1 MGGEGNVAQISDV
14 KEKLLEDPEKIVEL
28 LEEYNFCHINS
39 KPQEIRCSRD
49 DKGGPNI
56 SIRLHNNPW
65 INVSDYARGVY
76 TDIFSFIAQERGVT
90 FREVL
95 LATKKI
101 LGLDDHWEP
110 KKRHQLFNGIYANI
124 GKNAK
129 PELKIYDE
137 NILDQYPKC
146 GNLRFLKDHISLET
160 QMKFGL
166 RYSVESQRI
175 LIPIRDIFG
184 NLAGIKSRRNYD
196 TDNPDDPKYKY
207 ECPTQKNMILYGAHE
222 NYQYLMNADRI
233 AIFES
238 EKATLACDSYDY
250 HSAVSIMG
258 NTLSSE
264 QAKILLSFNAKEYCF
279 MLDEGL
285 DLSVTYQNAQLLKSF
300 AAMRECKVTFFN
312 WKNSLCV
319 GEKESPTD
327 GGRENFYYILNN
339 EIESIENLTENEDDE
354 I

>member
-1 MGGEGNVAQISDV
+1 MAQISDV

-28 LEEYNFCHINS
+28 LETYNFCHINS
-39 KPQEIRCSRD
+39 KPQEIRCGRD

-110 KKRHQLFNGIYANI
+110 KKKHQLFNGIYSNI
-124 GKNAK
+124 GKNVK
-129 PELKIYDE
+129 PELQIYDE
-137 NILDQYPKC
+137 SILDQYPKC

-175 LIPIRDIFG
+175 LIPI
-184 NLAGIKSRRNYD
+184 
-196 TDNPDDPKYKY
+196 
-207 ECPTQKNMILYGAHE
+207 
-222 NYQYLMNADRI
+222 
-233 AIFES
+233 
-238 EKATLACDSYDY
+238 
-250 HSAVSIMG
+250 
-258 NTLSSE
+258 
-264 QAKILLSFNAKEYCF
+264 
-279 MLDEGL
+279 
-285 DLSVTYQNAQLLKSF
+285 
-300 AAMRECKVTFFN
+300 
-312 WKNSLCV
+312 
-319 GEKESPTD
+319 
-327 GGRENFYYILNN
+327 
-339 EIESIENLTENEDDE
+339 
-354 I
+354 

>member
-1 MGGEGNVAQISDV
+1 MAQISDV
-14 KEKLLEDPEKIVEL
+14 KEKLLEDPGKIVEL
-28 LEEYNFCHINS
+28 LEEYNFCHINF

-56 SIRLHNNPW
+56 SIRLHNNSW

-76 TDIFSFIAQERGVT
+76 TDIFSFIAQERGVA

-166 RYSVESQRI
+166 RYSVEYQRI

-285 DLSVTYQNAQLLKSF
+285 DLNVTLQNAKLLKSF
-300 AAMRECKVTFFN
+300 AAMRECKITYFD
-312 WKNSLCV
+312 WQNSLSV
-319 GEKESPTD
+319 GTKESPTD
-327 GGRENFYYILNN
+327 CGKNIFEYIIQN
-339 EIESIENLTENEDDE
+339 EIEPIENLTTEETNDDC